1 MKSDEQGKMSLCC
14 WPRLRGAVEQTASE
28 EDNDGSVS
36 IPYIDMPIAVIK
48 KLLVLKKKMVLR

>member
-1 MKSDEQGKMSLCC
+1 MKGDEKGKMSLCC

-28 EDNDGSVS
+28 EDNVGSVS

-48 KLLVLKKKMVLR
+48 KLLL